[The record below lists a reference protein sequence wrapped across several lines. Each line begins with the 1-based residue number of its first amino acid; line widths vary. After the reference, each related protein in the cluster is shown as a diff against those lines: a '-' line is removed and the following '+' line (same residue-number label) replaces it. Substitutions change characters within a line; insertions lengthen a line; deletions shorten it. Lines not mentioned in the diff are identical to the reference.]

1 MIKEL
6 KYINLEYNECDK
18 NYIDELIDYINLSS
32 EEITNFFSI
41 DSFNPKVEIKLYDD
55 IDKFYH
61 PYFL

>member
-41 DSFNPKVEIKLYDD
+41 DSFNPKVDIKLYDD
-55 IDKFYH
+55 IDKFYQ